1 MRWSCCI
8 QTELRDL
15 KYRPCWAMHTAIARD
30 IFTSDQVSKHKITY
44 IHLTINQVP
53 ASIPVTISMKKPLL
67 SILLHSNPEGSI
79 SHWESFCLTLHR
91 HLWACSPPK
100 TGITASSGHVYSFF
114 SICFFLVSMT
124 SFVYAIQKLF
134 RRNSLSNK
142 SSTSSKSK
150 AETAIDNKS
159 SSVEPN
165 SSSVRSNKS
174 SDHRFDG
181 GRRFHNR
188 EDVAYVLPNDD
199 EGAVLDI
206 SWNLI
211 AVHESNLPA

>member
-1 MRWSCCI
+1 
-8 QTELRDL
+8 
-15 KYRPCWAMHTAIARD
+15 
-30 IFTSDQVSKHKITY
+30 
-44 IHLTINQVP
+44 
-53 ASIPVTISMKKPLL
+53 
-67 SILLHSNPEGSI
+67 
-79 SHWESFCLTLHR
+79 
-91 HLWACSPPK
+91 
-100 TGITASSGHVYSFF
+100 
-114 SICFFLVSMT
+114 MT

-134 RRNSLSNK
+134 RRKSLSNK